1 MNTSEH
7 VSVRHARRAPGHPF
21 LRYTALAVAAVLTFG
36 VVLVQASKTAVE
48 ARIETHNIDGLLG
61 PDRPAAQ
68 GNPDDPSAGSP
79 VNILLMGSDQRD
91 GENAALG
98 GKESG
103 KRNDTTII
111 MHISADRSRV
121 ELVSIP
127 RDTMVKLAQ
136 CERSDGSVQKAYFGM
151 FNEAFANGASKTDL
165 NSDGAACSVRTVEG
179 LTGIRID
186 HYAVIDFAGFVY
198 MVDAIDGVPMCI
210 PVEYNDDFSQTYLQP
225 GPQVLNGHQA
235 VNYVRMRHGKNV
247 TGSDLDRIDRQQE
260 FLKNMASKVLSA
272 DMLYRPQEVADF
284 IGAVADALT
293 VDESLGDLDYVAG
306 LAFSLR
312 NLNPGSGIVMA
323 TAPVETYPQDKNR
336 VQLSKKAQAVW
347 DAIIADQPIA
357 PYLDKQSANPINEP
371 VDPSAPATPPA
382 EGEVDPHSEEGI
394 LAACQVG

>member
-1 MNTSEH
+1 
-7 VSVRHARRAPGHPF
+7 
-21 LRYTALAVAAVLTFG
+21 
-36 VVLVQASKTAVE
+36 
-48 ARIETHNIDGLLG
+48 
-61 PDRPAAQ
+61 
-68 GNPDDPSAGSP
+68 
-79 VNILLMGSDQRD
+79 
-91 GENAALG
+91 
-98 GKESG
+98 
-103 KRNDTTII
+103 
-111 MHISADRSRV
+111 MH
-121 ELVSIP
+121 
-127 RDTMVKLAQ
+127 
-136 CERSDGSVQKAYFGM
+136 
-151 FNEAFANGASKTDL
+151 
-165 NSDGAACSVRTVEG
+165 
-179 LTGIRID
+179 
-186 HYAVIDFAGFVY
+186 IDFAASARSTVGIEWELAL
-198 MVDAIDGVPMCI
+198 VDAETLELTPLAQPLLDQVDGG
-210 PVEYNDDFSQTYLQP
+210 EQ
-225 GPQVLNGHQA
+225 GPI
-235 VNYVRMRHGKNV
+235 R
-247 TGSDLDRIDRQQE
+247 QE

-357 PYLDKQSANPINEP
+357 PYLDNQSANPINEP